1 MIVRNEERYLADCLE
16 SVNDFVDEMIIVDTG
31 STDRTVEIAQIFGA
45 RVYHHLWE
53 NDFSKHRN
61 QSIGYAKGDWIL
73 WMDADEQLEP
83 DGGKV
88 LRKAIANTDADSL
101 MVTMVCYFENRT
113 RQSWNNSIKLFR
125 NGLGIHFEGFVHN
138 RVVGC
143 KSTGFCPVKIYH
155 FGYDIDQTSVRKK
168 FQRTGSLLRKAIHED
183 PLNFKHHHD
192 LAVAFSSVHRFRE
205 AVYEGLTAIRL
216 HKEQGASDPN
226 ILWTYFVVASS
237 YYNLQMWD
245 EAKSFAQEAVSIN
258 PDHFDSFFVLASV
271 YAAQKDMKRFL
282 EAYDRFDEL
291 AKKYS
296 EKPELMTGLVVNK
309 IDEKWRLDLEYG
321 TLLLENGST
330 EEAAKRLQEA
340 AGQASA
346 PPVAFRLATVA
357 CRERGYPDLAKIF
370 LQRAEEA
377 GLETQLVEF
386 ERALIQNTEGNRAG
400 YLVTIH
406 RLLGMEVPEPPE
418 FMHVLGVEALKIGE
432 LAAAEKLL
440 TGAIQRAYENAG
452 IFNALAL
459 ACKYLDKWDEAV
471 QWNQRALELDEKN
484 TDALS
489 HLGHLHYDR
498 KEWESAKTYY
508 MKSLSI
514 DGYQRDPLFRLSL
527 LALMDQDLEQC
538 ISYCDRLMAELDIPR
553 NRVIGNLENI
563 AMIYDEIGEAFSKS
577 GEKLLHLE
585 ALSFSKC
592 LRGR

>member
-16 SVNDFVDEMIIVDTG
+16 SVNDCVDEMIIVDTG

-61 QSIGYAKGDWIL
+61 QSIGYAKGEWIL

-143 KSTGFCPVKIYH
+143 KSTGFCPVRIYH
-155 FGYDIDQTSVRKK
+155 FGYDIDQISVRKK

-192 LAVAFSSVHRFRE
+192 LAVALSSVHRFRE

-216 HKEQGASDPN
+216 HKEEGASDPN

-271 YAAQKDMKRFL
+271 YAAQKDMKGFL

-346 PPVAFRLATVA
+346 PSVAFRLATVA
-357 CRERGYPDLAKIF
+357 CRERGYPDLAKVF

-377 GLETQLVEF
+377 GLETQLAEF

-400 YLVTIH
+400 YLGRIH
-406 RLLGMEVPEPPE
+406 RLLGMEVLEPPE

-432 LAAAEKLL
+432 LAGAEKLL

-471 QWNQRALELDEKN
+471 QWNQRALEMDEKN
-484 TDALS
+484 TDALT

-514 DGYQRDPLFRLSL
+514 DGYQRDLLFRLSL
-527 LALMDQDLEQC
+527 LALMDQDPEQC

-553 NRVIGNLENI
+553 DRVIGNLEDI
-563 AMIYDEIGEAFSKS
+563 AMIYDEIGEGFSKS
-577 GEKLLHLE
+577 GGKLHHLE
-585 ALSFSKC
+585 ALSFANS
-592 LRGR
+592 LRGH